1 MSNVISLKDA
11 REVKDKV
18 ERIRLPIETYLLHIE
33 SLHKDMLNGDIDV
46 QRIVLHYLVLKSA
59 FEWMLDEIPEAKK
72 IYDIMRHIDYE
83 DDDEEDD
90 EE

>member
-18 ERIRLPIETYLLHIE
+18 ERMKMPIESYLLHIE
-33 SLHKDMLNGDIDV
+33 SLHKDILSGDVDV

-72 IYDIMRHIDYE
+72 IYDIMSSIDDE
-83 DDDEEDD
+83 DDDEE
-90 EE
+90 

>member
-18 ERIRLPIETYLLHIE
+18 ERFKMPIETYLLHIE
-33 SLHKDMLNGDIDV
+33 SLHQDMLNGDVDV

-72 IYDIMRHIDYE
+72 FYDVINSMN
-83 DDDEEDD
+83 DDDEE
-90 EE
+90 

>member
-18 ERIRLPIETYLLHIE
+18 ERIKMPIEAYLLYINSFHEDI
-33 SLHKDMLNGDIDV
+33 LNGNVDV
-46 QRIVLHYLVLKSA
+46 QRIVLNYLSLQSA

-72 IYDIMRHIDYE
+72 FYDIVNSIDYDDDN
-83 DDDEEDD
+83 DDDEE
-90 EE
+90 

>member
-18 ERIRLPIETYLLHIE
+18 ERFKMPIEAYLLYINSFYE
-33 SLHKDMLNGDIDV
+33 DMLNRDVDV
-46 QRIVLHYLVLKSA
+46 QRIVLNYLSLKSA
-59 FEWMLDEIPEAKK
+59 FEWILDEIPEAKK
-72 IYDIMRHIDYE
+72 IYDIMSSI
-83 DDDEEDD
+83 DDED

>member
-18 ERIRLPIETYLLHIE
+18 ERIKMPIESYLLHIE
-33 SLHKDMLNGDIDV
+33 SLHKDILNGDVDV
-46 QRIVLHYLVLKSA
+46 QRIVLHYLALKSS

-72 IYDIMRHIDYE
+72 FYDIMSSIDDE
-83 DDDEEDD
+83 DDDEE
-90 EE
+90 